1 MLNKS
6 SIHTGFRPG
15 SDGFC
20 GRIENRS
27 AIVPTQNDGAKV
39 AGNQPNL
46 KEIRVRS
53 VR

>member
-1 MLNKS
+1 MLNNS

-15 SDGFC
+15 YDGFC

-27 AIVPTQNDGAKV
+27 ATVPTLNDGAKIT
-39 AGNQPNL
+39 GNQLNL